1 MIGHKIHDLAKNLWS
16 FNRSITGDGLRETL
30 NYIKKNHLSDLK
42 IHSEKTG
49 QKVFDWTIPKEWK
62 IRDAYIIT
70 PSGKKICEFKKNNLH
85 IVGYSIP
92 VNQKISLKELQN
104 HLHSLT
110 DLPTAVPYVTSYYQE
125 YWGFCISD
133 NERKKLKDGD
143 YEVVIDSELLDGFL
157 DYGELILK
165 GRSSKEIFLSTYVC
179 HPSMA
184 NNELSGPTV
193 TTYLAKWLTTLTNR
207 KFTYRIIF
215 IPETIGSLTYLSK
228 NLEEMKKNVYA
239 GFNISCVGDDRSY
252 SYLPSRN
259 GNTISDRIAK
269 HVLKNLFPR
278 YINYGWMERGSDERQ
293 YCAPGI
299 DLPIASIM
307 RTKYGEYPEY
317 HSSLDDLLNVVT
329 PDGLEGGYRA
339 IKLAL
344 QSLENNFVPKSNVL
358 GEPNLGKR
366 GLYPLISENKRNE
379 ESRLM
384 VNILSL
390 SDGDHDLIEISEKCN
405 QPIWK
410 LIPIVEKL
418 MNNNLIKNEY

>member
-1 MIGHKIHDLAKNLWS
+1 
-16 FNRSITGDGLRETL
+16 
-30 NYIKKNHLSDLK
+30 
-42 IHSEKTG
+42 
-49 QKVFDWTIPKEWK
+49 
-62 IRDAYIIT
+62 
-70 PSGKKICEFKKNNLH
+70 
-85 IVGYSIP
+85 
-92 VNQKISLKELQN
+92 
-104 HLHSLT
+104 
-110 DLPTAVPYVTSYYQE
+110 
-125 YWGFCISD
+125 
-133 NERKKLKDGD
+133 
-143 YEVVIDSELLDGFL
+143 
-157 DYGELILK
+157 
-165 GRSSKEIFLSTYVC
+165 
-179 HPSMA
+179 
-184 NNELSGPTV
+184 
-193 TTYLAKWLTTLTNR
+193 
-207 KFTYRIIF
+207 
-215 IPETIGSLTYLSK
+215 
-228 NLEEMKKNVYA
+228 
-239 GFNISCVGDDRSY
+239 
-252 SYLPSRN
+252 
-259 GNTISDRIAK
+259 
-269 HVLKNLFPR
+269 
-278 YINYGWMERGSDERQ
+278 MERGSDERQ

>member
-1 MIGHKIHDLAKNLWS
+1 MYMPVLIYHVLEMID
-16 FNRSITGDGLRETL
+16 
-30 NYIKKNHLSDLK
+30 
-42 IHSEKTG
+42 
-49 QKVFDWTIPKEWK
+49 
-62 IRDAYIIT
+62 
-70 PSGKKICEFKKNNLH
+70 H
-85 IVGYSIP
+85 ILIFLQEMEIQSVI
-92 VNQKISLKELQN
+92 ELQ
-104 HLHSLT
+104 
-110 DLPTAVPYVTSYYQE
+110 
-125 YWGFCISD
+125 
-133 NERKKLKDGD
+133 
-143 YEVVIDSELLDGFL
+143 
-157 DYGELILK
+157 
-165 GRSSKEIFLSTYVC
+165 
-179 HPSMA
+179 
-184 NNELSGPTV
+184 
-193 TTYLAKWLTTLTNR
+193 
-207 KFTYRIIF
+207 
-215 IPETIGSLTYLSK
+215 
-228 NLEEMKKNVYA
+228 
-239 GFNISCVGDDRSY
+239 
-252 SYLPSRN
+252 
-259 GNTISDRIAK
+259 K